1 MCSIDKVSHNLYK
14 EFPESCWRFIFLG
27 SESSPD
33 AASCAALALRI
44 HVPAPTWPPLRLY
57 PEALVSL
64 RSGGAEMLSLTLAS
78 AVEYREVCYRHKGEI
93 PQNTKHAKL
102 DRMKKGCQPLFS
114 NCP

>member
-14 EFPESCWRFIFLG
+14 KFPESCWRFIFLG

-44 HVPAPTWPPLRLY
+44 HVPAPTWPPLRLH

-93 PQNTKHAKL
+93 PQNTMPSL
-102 DRMKKGCQPLFS
+102 TV
-114 NCP
+114 